1 MNAPLPRATVPVVAS
16 DAQAVIDT
24 LLRRMRE
31 QPGFP
36 AMSTSIGAIN
46 RLIAVE
52 GIAATGAST
61 LAPEILKDVALTQKI
76 LRLVN
81 TAQYSQFASARISTI
96 SRAIVILGVDT
107 IRSLTVS
114 LLLMDQIR
122 DRGRA
127 AALGREFLRASLAAL
142 LARELSRHAT
152 VPAKSEEAYL
162 CALFH
167 HLGRL
172 LVQCYSP
179 DEADT
184 IRMLVETTPADARER
199 LDEDAASSRVLGAG
213 YQAIGIAVAR
223 GWGFADA
230 MIHSM
235 KRQPP
240 GRVPAAASPA
250 EGLRALSAFSAE
262 LGATIEHLPTADRS
276 AAIGQLCQRYQA
288 CLALDPAQVRGS
300 LERAELGLAELARM
314 INIDLDATALGRQLA
329 AAVPEVATAA
339 GDAARVE
346 AAELPSAEP
355 AAEDVAAFSD
365 AQAGTPAEVEAILAR
380 GIQDISDA
388 MVEDGKLGDL
398 LKIVTETL
406 FRALPVH
413 RVILC
418 LRDGRSHRMQARLV
432 LGDDGPG
439 TCARFQFAL
448 APAEDLFNRILAHEV
463 DVLIADSREPKV
475 RQRLPAWYTDGFDA
489 PNFLVMP
496 LRLKGSPIAMIYVDA
511 DEPGRL
517 AITPQLFALLR
528 TLRNQALLAIKQRV

>member
-1 MNAPLPRATVPVVAS
+1 MNAPLLRGTGPVVAS
-16 DAQAVIDT
+16 DAHAVIDT

-36 AMSTSIGAIN
+36 AMSTSIGSIN

-152 VPAKSEEAYL
+152 VPAKPEEAYL

-172 LVQCYSP
+172 LVQCYFP

-184 IRMLVETTPADARER
+184 IRLLVETTPTDACEW
-199 LDEDAASSRVLGAG
+199 LDEEAASSRVLGAG

-223 GWGFADA
+223 GWGFADT

-240 GRVPAAASPA
+240 GRVSAAASPA

-262 LGATIEHLPTADRS
+262 LGATIEHVPASDRS

-288 CLALDPAQVRGS
+288 CLALDPMQVRGS
-300 LERAELGLAELARM
+300 LERAETGLAELARM
-314 INIDLDATALGRQLA
+314 INVDLEATVLGQQLA
-329 AAVPEVATAA
+329 AAVPEGAPAD
-339 GDAARVE
+339 GVE
-346 AAELPSAEP
+346 TAELPSAEP
-355 AAEDVAAFSD
+355 AAADVAALSA
-365 AQAGTPAEVEAILAR
+365 AQAGTPAEAEAILAR

-418 LRDGRSHRMQARLV
+418 LRDGRTHRMQAKLV

-475 RQRLPAWYTDGFDA
+475 RQRLPDWYTDGFDA